1 MEISEAIKAIRKELQ
16 MTQTD
21 FAQAVH
27 VSFSTVNRW
36 ENNRVI
42 PNRMARAL
50 ILDLCKKNNIKKELV
65 ERLSLNSNK

>member
-1 MEISEAIKAIRKELQ
+1 MEISETIKAIRKELQ
-16 MTQTD
+16 MTQAD

-50 ILDLCKKNNIKKELV
+50 ILDLCEKNNVKKEIV
-65 ERLSLNSNK
+65 ERLNPDSHK